1 MDKDENNYWHM
12 RTPYDTTVV
21 SKLHNSQEKISI
33 RNLFQLYMNTFVGA
47 NIAETCIFS
56 IDATKATTLHSG
68 FTAMILKSFMFH
80 SSRVMLYNVFRRRFI
95 NIDAENQ
102 EMISI
107 PSALMC
113 GGAAGCIAQALYH
126 PFEMVTMHKPRA
138 STFMSTLKSF
148 HGKSGVARMLR
159 ELGPRCTHA
168 CLLTAGDVVTYD
180 LCKRNLKKHLQLKD
194 DLPVHF
200 ASSIIAGLVVSL
212 LSHPVDVI
220 RSCLLSQPTDENGKG
235 LYYKGSLDCI
245 VKLIKEEGA
254 FRLYKGFLPC
264 WLRLGSWSVIF
275 WLSVEQLRSWEGQT
289 GF

>member
-12 RTPYDTTVV
+12 RTPYDTAVV
-21 SKLHNSQEKISI
+21 SKLHNFQEQISI
-33 RNLFQLYMNTFVGA
+33 RNLSQLYMNSFIGA

-56 IDATKATTLHSG
+56 MDATKATTLHAG

-80 SSRVMLYNVFRRRFI
+80 SSRVMLYDVFRRRFL

-126 PFEMVTMHKPRA
+126 PFEMVTRDIPKA
-138 STFMSTLKSF
+138 SSFMTTLKSF
-148 HGKSGVARMLR
+148 HWKSGVARILR
-159 ELGPRCTHA
+159 EMGPRCTQA

-180 LCKRNLKKHLQLKD
+180 LCKRNLKKHLHLKE
-194 DLPVHF
+194 DLPVQL
-200 ASSIIAGLVVSL
+200 ASSIVAGLVASL

-220 RSCLLSQPTDENGKG
+220 RSRLLSQPTDENGKG
-235 LYYKGSLDCI
+235 LSYKGSLEYL

-254 FRLYKGFLPC
+254 FSMYKGFLPC
-264 WLRLGSWSVIF
+264 WIRLGSWSVVF
-275 WLSVEQLRSWEGQT
+275 WLSLEQLRSWEGQT